1 MLNNAMVAPTLP
13 VVDMDRARNFYQE
26 KLGLKVV
33 QAGMGGVMLQAGSG
47 TGLYLY
53 QRGATKADHTVA
65 SFNVNNIEAEMSELK
80 AKGIVFEE
88 YDMPQ
93 MNIKTIN
100 GLATAGGVKMAWFK
114 DTEGN
119 ILGVTQM

>member
-1 MLNNAMVAPTLP
+1 MVAPTLP
-13 VVDMDRARNFYQE
+13 VVDMDRARKFYLE
-26 KLGLKVV
+26 TLGLKVM
-33 QAGMGGVMLQAGSG
+33 QADMGGVMLQAGSG

-65 SFNVNNIEAEMSELK
+65 AFNVNNIEAEMSELK

-88 YDMPQ
+88 YDIPQ
-93 MNIKTIN
+93 MNIKTVN
-100 GLATAGGVKMAWFK
+100 GLATADGAKIAWFK

>member
-1 MLNNAMVAPTLP
+1 M
-13 VVDMDRARNFYQE
+13 
-26 KLGLKVV
+26 
-33 QAGMGGVMLQAGSG
+33 QADMGGVMLQAGGG

-88 YDMPQ
+88 YDIPQ
-93 MNIKTIN
+93 MHIKTVN
-100 GLATAGGVKMAWFK
+100 GLATADGAKMAWFK